1 MLEHVPD
8 PAAIIKACATLVK
21 PGGKVFF
28 STINRNPKAY
38 AFAIIGA
45 EYILKMLPAGTHDYK
60 KFIKPSEMTRWAR
73 AASLQPEHMTG
84 LTYNPLFKSYK
95 LDDNDVSVNYMMMT
109 SLPAES

>member
-1 MLEHVPD
+1 
-8 PAAIIKACATLVK
+8 
-21 PGGKVFF
+21 
-28 STINRNPKAY
+28 
-38 AFAIIGA
+38 
-45 EYILKMLPAGTHDYK
+45 
-60 KFIKPSEMTRWAR
+60 MTRWAR